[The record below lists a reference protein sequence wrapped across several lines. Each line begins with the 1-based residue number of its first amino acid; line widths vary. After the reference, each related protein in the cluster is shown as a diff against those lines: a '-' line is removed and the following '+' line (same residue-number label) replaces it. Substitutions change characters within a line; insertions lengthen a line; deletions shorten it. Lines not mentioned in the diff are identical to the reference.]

1 MTMHAIKFDVCRLHG
16 WQPFVGTA
24 AEAAIT
30 TSHQSRCFLQAGS
43 LLTRTTAA
51 EAAAAAADAAAEA
64 APGAASADTR
74 RALQGALAAA
84 WALEQCCF
92 VTESCDVHS
101 DTWYPCIYRQHTAS
115 RTPPVLVPL
124 HPPPPTTGCH
134 ALGHP
139 LPTGQRLRPA
149 RSCEVKC
156 SVREWGMICI
166 CIYIDIYMYTCIYMP
181 IDM

>member
-1 MTMHAIKFDVCRLHG
+1 MTMHAIRFDVCRLHD

-30 TSHQSRCFLQAGS
+30 TSHLSRCFLQAGS

-101 DTWYPCIYRQHTAS
+101 DTWYPCIYSQHTAS
-115 RTPPVLVPL
+115 RTPPVLVRT
-124 HPPPPTTGCH
+124 PPSTSPNYGMSCAWPPATNRTTL
-134 ALGHP
+134 AASAVV
-139 LPTGQRLRPA
+139 RSKVFRA
-149 RSCEVKC
+149 RM
-156 SVREWGMICI
+156 GNDM
-166 CIYIDIYMYTCIYMP
+166 YMYI
-181 IDM
+181 

>member
-1 MTMHAIKFDVCRLHG
+1 MPLPNDRGKNDRAAMLNHIAHSTHGHAIKFDVCRLHG

-51 EAAAAAADAAAEA
+51 EAAAAAAEAAAEA

-74 RALQGALAAA
+74 RALHGALAAA

-101 DTWYPCIYRQHTAS
+101 DT
-115 RTPPVLVPL
+115 
-124 HPPPPTTGCH
+124 
-134 ALGHP
+134 
-139 LPTGQRLRPA
+139 
-149 RSCEVKC
+149 
-156 SVREWGMICI
+156 
-166 CIYIDIYMYTCIYMP
+166 
-181 IDM
+181 